1 MVEFA
6 IDLINQI
13 GLLGAGLLI
22 AIEVIVLPIPSEM
35 VLLLTGFNASLGNF
49 SYLGAVVVTT
59 LGSVVGA
66 SVLYTFGYTFSQAR
80 LESIVIRYGKY
91 VGIYHKDL
99 LKTFNWFERYGT
111 YLVFFGRLFP
121 IIRSLVS
128 IPAGLIKMSRV
139 KFLILTSLGSA
150 IWNSIWIALGWLL
163 GEQWERASFWSSVI
177 DYVVYASVGL
187 GAIVIVIK
195 FWRRRSQRNS

>member
-49 SYLGAVVVTT
+49 SYLGAIAITT
-59 LGSVVGA
+59 LA
-66 SVLYTFGYTFSQAR
+66 SVTGALVLYSLGYKFSQAR
-80 LESIVIRYGKY
+80 LEAIVIKYGKW
-91 VGIYHKDL
+91 VGISHKDL

-128 IPAGLIKMSRV
+128 IPAGLIKMSLF
-139 KFLILTSLGSA
+139 KFLLLTSLGSA
-150 IWNSIWIALGWLL
+150 IWNSIWITLGGLL

-177 DYVVYASVGL
+177 DYAVYAIVGL
-187 GAIVIVIK
+187 VVLALLIK
-195 FWRRRSQRNS
+195 LWRRRNNRNS

>member
-22 AIEVIVLPIPSEM
+22 AVEVIVLPIPSEM

-49 SYLGAVVVTT
+49 SFIGALAVTT
-59 LGSVVGA
+59 LGSVIGA
-66 SVLYTFGYTFSQAR
+66 SFLYSTGYAFSQERVEA
-80 LESIVIRYGKY
+80 LVIRYGKY

-99 LKTFNWFERYGT
+99 IKTFSWFERYGT

-128 IPAGLIKMSRV
+128 IPAGLVRMSLV
-139 KFLILTSLGSA
+139 KFLLLTTAGSV
-150 IWNSIWIALGWLL
+150 IWNSIWISLGAIL
-163 GEQWERASFWSSVI
+163 GDQWEQASVWSSVI
-177 DYVVYASVGL
+177 DYAVYLLVGL
-187 GAIVIVIK
+187 GILLLLGK
-195 FWRRRSQRNS
+195 LWQRRQR